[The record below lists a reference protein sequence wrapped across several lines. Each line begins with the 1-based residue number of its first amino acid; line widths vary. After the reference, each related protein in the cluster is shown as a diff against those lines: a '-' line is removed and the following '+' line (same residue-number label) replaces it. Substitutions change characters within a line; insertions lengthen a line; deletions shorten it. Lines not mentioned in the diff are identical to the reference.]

1 MQGKRAANKGAEVD
15 TQRTPGDPRPML
27 GAEPETQWRPAVG
40 PLNGLGT
47 ALIEIYEAG
56 AEHPIKTDLL
66 DQVVSIIR
74 RKKGPDKKGPDE
86 RVQEIANLMRDWRQM
101 RRG

>member
-1 MQGKRAANKGAEVD
+1 MQSKEVTDSRVEIDVRRTQIGAS
-15 TQRTPGDPRPML
+15 L
-27 GAEPETQWRPAVG
+27 GHDFPAESEKHWGPVG
-40 PLNGLGT
+40 HLDGLGP

-74 RKKGPDKKGPDE
+74 RKKKPDE
-86 RVQEIANLMRDWRQM
+86 RLREIATLMRGWQQM

>member
-1 MQGKRAANKGAEVD
+1 MRKKIASNSAGIRTRRTRVSASVRREFRAEAEKNWGPV
-15 TQRTPGDPRPML
+15 
-27 GAEPETQWRPAVG
+27 VG
-40 PLNGLGT
+40 PFNGLGP
-47 ALIEIYEAG
+47 ALVEIYEAG

-74 RKKGPDKKGPDE
+74 RKKRPDE
-86 RVQEIANLMRDWRQM
+86 RMREIAILMRGWQQV

>member
-1 MQGKRAANKGAEVD
+1 MQSKKVTDSSAEIDARRTQIDASLESDFRAESEKHW
-15 TQRTPGDPRPML
+15 DPV
-27 GAEPETQWRPAVG
+27 VG
-40 PLNGLGT
+40 HLDGLGP

-56 AEHPIKTDLL
+56 AEHPIKIDLL

-74 RKKGPDKKGPDE
+74 RKKRPDE
-86 RVQEIANLMRDWRQM
+86 RIREIAILMRGWQQM

>member
-1 MQGKRAANKGAEVD
+1 MQGKKAAKNDAEVD
-15 TQRTPGDPRPML
+15 AQRAQVAPSLRPEL
-27 GAEPETQWRPAVG
+27 GVEPEKRWRPAVG

-47 ALIEIYEAG
+47 ALIEIYEAD
-56 AEHPIKTDLL
+56 AEHPIKIDLL

-74 RKKGPDKKGPDE
+74 RKKGPDE
-86 RVQEIANLMRDWRQM
+86 RVREIADLMRVWRQM